1 MDELYDMIKEIKEE
15 SNMEYSDVPK
25 SFFYTYMK
33 VIGKNDQL
41 YLSVKEEELT
51 WIRKLCGDDF
61 TATLS
66 KGIKEKGKIRFT
78 SGPLVGMEGLVRKVD
93 RHRRIVTLE
102 IEMFSRVQHINLGA
116 EILNAAEEVV
126 EKS

>member
-1 MDELYDMIKEIKEE
+1 
-15 SNMEYSDVPK
+15 METDDIAAFVDTLPK
-25 SFFYTYMK
+25 SFFNTFMK

-51 WIRKLCGDDF
+51 WIRKLCGDDL
-61 TATLS
+61 TVALS
-66 KGIKEKGKIRFT
+66 KGVKENGKIRFT

-102 IEMFSRVQHINLGA
+102 IEMFGRVQHINLGA
-116 EILNAAEEVV
+116 EILNAAERT
-126 EKS
+126 S

>member
-1 MDELYDMIKEIKEE
+1 
-15 SNMEYSDVPK
+15 
-25 SFFYTYMK
+25 MK

-66 KGIKEKGKIRFT
+66 KGIKENGKIRFT

-102 IEMFSRVQHINLGA
+102 IEMFGRVQHINLGA
-116 EILNAAEEVV
+116 EILNAAEEVA
-126 EKS
+126 EES